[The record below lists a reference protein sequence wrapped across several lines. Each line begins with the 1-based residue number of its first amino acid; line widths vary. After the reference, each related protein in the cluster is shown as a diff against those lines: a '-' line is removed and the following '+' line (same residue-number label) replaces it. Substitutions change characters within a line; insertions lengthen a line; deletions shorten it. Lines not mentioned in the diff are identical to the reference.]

1 MAIEKILLKLVDML
15 FPQFL
20 NLISNIFQYKVYSI
34 EQAWFEGEGALTRAA
49 VGDSRSWLT
58 EFLMSSTVP
67 DTLPFGLS
75 GRMATLI
82 FLFDSSSGMWI
93 KISHMLHHDTIAT

>member
-1 MAIEKILLKLVDML
+1 MGSNVSDSDWDRFIIFLSMGVVVL
-15 FPQFL
+15 FL
-20 NLISNIFQYKVYSI
+20 
-34 EQAWFEGEGALTRAA
+34 RAA

-82 FLFDSSSGMWI
+82 FLFDSSSESLSLSLDQLFLSQLFSIGSSGLME
-93 KISHMLHHDTIAT
+93 